1 MSASESE
8 EIETE
13 PEEEVE
19 EEPQEEV
26 EEMASADEDSSEEED
41 VDEDSDEIYKE
52 ADLEF
57 ARFIIQMRLAFN
69 NIQEV
74 NYSAFKYLKIF
85 YKKFRAFKSSNLYK
99 ILREE
104 MNEFEASHQFVSK
117 TEVLERSLNTYL
129 LVVIFSSAHKSL

>member
-8 EIETE
+8 EMSE
-13 PEEEVE
+13 PEEEI
-19 EEPQEEV
+19 EPQKEEV
-26 EEMASADEDSSEEED
+26 SSPDSSEAEED
-41 VDEDSDEIYKE
+41 VDEESDEIYKE

-74 NYSAFKYLKIF
+74 HYSALRYLKIF

-99 ILREE
+99 IIREE
-104 MNEFEASHQFVSK
+104 MHDFEAGHQFTSK
-117 TEVLERSLNTYL
+117 TEVLERSIN
-129 LVVIFSSAHKSL
+129 VRRIFIQNLFSEVENE

>member
-1 MSASESE
+1 MSASETE

-19 EEPQEEV
+19 EEPQEE
-26 EEMASADEDSSEEED
+26 EMESADEESSEDED
-41 VDEDSDEIYKE
+41 VDEESDEIYKE

-57 ARFIIQMRLAFN
+57 ARFILQMQEAFN
-69 NIQEV
+69 NTEQV
-74 NYSAFKYLKIF
+74 NYSALKYLKIF
-85 YKKFRAFKSSNLYK
+85 YKKFRAFKSSNLFK

-117 TEVLERSLNTYL
+117 TEVLERSLN
-129 LVVIFSSAHKSL
+129 VQRIFIQKLFSEVENE

>member
-1 MSASESE
+1 MSASETE

-19 EEPQEEV
+19 EEPQEE
-26 EEMASADEDSSEEED
+26 EMESADEESSEEEED
-41 VDEDSDEIYKE
+41 VDEESDEIYKE

-57 ARFIIQMRLAFN
+57 ARFILQMQEAFN
-69 NIQEV
+69 NTEQV
-74 NYSAFKYLKIF
+74 NYSALKYLKIF

-104 MNEFEASHQFVSK
+104 MSEFEASHQFVSK
-117 TEVLERSLNTYL
+117 TEVLERSLN
-129 LVVIFSSAHKSL
+129 VRRIFIQKLFSEVDDE

>member
-19 EEPQEEV
+19 TQEE
-26 EEMASADEDSSEEED
+26 EMESADSSEEKD
-41 VDEDSDEIYKE
+41 VEESDKIYKE
-52 ADLEF
+52 SDFEF
-57 ARFIIQMRLAFN
+57 ARFIIQMQLAFN

-74 NYSAFKYLKIF
+74 NYSALRYLKIF

-99 ILREE
+99 NLREE
-104 MNEFEASHQFVSK
+104 MNDFEAGHQFVSK
-117 TEVLERSLNTYL
+117 TEVLERSIN
-129 LVVIFSSAHKSL
+129 VRRIFIQNLFSEVENE

>member
-13 PEEEVE
+13 E

-26 EEMASADEDSSEEED
+26 EEMKSADEDQSSSEEED

-52 ADLEF
+52 SDLEF

-74 NYSAFKYLKIF
+74 NYSALRYLKIF

-104 MNEFEASHQFVSK
+104 MNDFEAGHQFVSK
-117 TEVLERSLNTYL
+117 TEVLERSIN
-129 LVVIFSSAHKSL
+129 VRRIFIQNLFSEVENE

>member
-8 EIETE
+8 EISE

-19 EEPQEEV
+19 TQD
-26 EEMASADEDSSEEED
+26 EEMSSADSSEEEN
-41 VDEDSDEIYKE
+41 VDEESDEIYKE
-52 ADLEF
+52 SDLEF
-57 ARFIIQMRLAFN
+57 ARFIIQMKLAFN

-74 NYSAFKYLKIF
+74 NYSALRYLKIF

-104 MNEFEASHQFVSK
+104 MNDFEAGHQFVSK
-117 TEVLERSLNTYL
+117 TEVLERSIN
-129 LVVIFSSAHKSL
+129 VRRIFIQNLFSEVDDE

>member
-13 PEEEVE
+13 PEEEA
-19 EEPQEEV
+19 EPQEE
-26 EEMASADEDSSEEED
+26 EMESADEDSSEEED
-41 VDEDSDEIYKE
+41 VDEESDEIYKE

-57 ARFIIQMRLAFN
+57 ARFIIQIQLAFN
-69 NIQEV
+69 NIQKV
-74 NYSAFKYLKIF
+74 NYSSLRYLKIF

-117 TEVLERSLNTYL
+117 TEVLERSLN
-129 LVVIFSSAHKSL
+129 VRRIFIQKLFSEVDD

>member
-19 EEPQEEV
+19 EEV
-26 EEMASADEDSSEEED
+26 EEMESADEDQRSSEEED

-74 NYSAFKYLKIF
+74 DYSAIRYFKIF
-85 YKKFRAFKSSNLYK
+85 YKKLELKSSNLYK
-99 ILREE
+99 ILCEE
-104 MNEFEASHQFVSK
+104 MKEFEASHQFVSK
-117 TEVLERSLNTYL
+117 TEVLERSLN
-129 LVVIFSSAHKSL
+129 VRRIFIQKLFAQIESE

>member
-13 PEEEVE
+13 PEEEVQE
-19 EEPQEEV
+19 EEME
-26 EEMASADEDSSEEED
+26 SADSSEEED
-41 VDEDSDEIYKE
+41 ADKESYEIYKE
-52 ADLEF
+52 ADFEF
-57 ARFIIQMRLAFN
+57 SRFIIQMRLAFN

-74 NYSAFKYLKIF
+74 NYSALRYLKIF

-104 MNEFEASHQFVSK
+104 MNDLEAGHQFVSK
-117 TEVLERSLNTYL
+117 TEVLELSLIHISEPTRRS
-129 LVVIFSSAHKSL
+129 

>member
-1 MSASESE
+1 MSASEGE

-13 PEEEVE
+13 EEEVE
-19 EEPQEEV
+19 PQV
-26 EEMASADEDSSEEED
+26 DEMESADEESSEEEED
-41 VDEDSDEIYKE
+41 VDEESDEIYKE

-57 ARFIIQMRLAFN
+57 ARFILQMQEAFN
-69 NIQEV
+69 NTEQV
-74 NYSAFKYLKIF
+74 NYSALKYLKIF

-117 TEVLERSLNTYL
+117 TEVLERSLN
-129 LVVIFSSAHKSL
+129 VRRIFIQKLFSEVDDDE

>member
-8 EIETE
+8 EISE
-13 PEEEVE
+13 PEE

-26 EEMASADEDSSEEED
+26 EEMESADEDQSSSEEED

-52 ADLEF
+52 SDLEF

-69 NIQEV
+69 NLHEV
-74 NYSAFKYLKIF
+74 DYSALRYLKIF

-104 MNEFEASHQFVSK
+104 MNDFEAGHQFVSK
-117 TEVLERSLNTYL
+117 TEVLERSIN
-129 LVVIFSSAHKSL
+129 VRRIFIQNLFSEVENE

>member
-13 PEEEVE
+13 EEEVE
-19 EEPQEEV
+19 EEPQEE
-26 EEMASADEDSSEEED
+26 EMDSADEESSEEED
-41 VDEDSDEIYKE
+41 VDEESDEIYKE

-57 ARFIIQMRLAFN
+57 ARFIIQMQLAFN

-74 NYSAFKYLKIF
+74 NYSALRYLKIF

-104 MNEFEASHQFVSK
+104 MNEFEANHQFVSK
-117 TEVLERSLNTYL
+117 TEVLERSLN
-129 LVVIFSSAHKSL
+129 VRRIFIQKLFSEVDD

>member
-13 PEEEVE
+13 EEVE
-19 EEPQEEV
+19 PQA
-26 EEMASADEDSSEEED
+26 EEMESPDDDSSEEED
-41 VDEDSDEIYKE
+41 VDEESDEIYKE
-52 ADLEF
+52 SDLEF
-57 ARFIIQMRLAFN
+57 ARFIIQMQLAFN

-74 NYSAFKYLKIF
+74 NYSALRYLKIF

-117 TEVLERSLNTYL
+117 TEVLERSLN
-129 LVVIFSSAHKSL
+129 VRRIFIQKLFSEVEDE

>member
-13 PEEEVE
+13 EEVE
-19 EEPQEEV
+19 PQA
-26 EEMASADEDSSEEED
+26 EEMESPDDDSSEEED
-41 VDEDSDEIYKE
+41 VDEESDEIYKE
-52 ADLEF
+52 SDLEF
-57 ARFIIQMRLAFN
+57 ARFIIQMQLAFN

-74 NYSAFKYLKIF
+74 NYSALRYLKIF

-104 MNEFEASHQFVSK
+104 MSEFEASHHFVST
-117 TEVLERSLNTYL
+117 TEVLERSLN
-129 LVVIFSSAHKSL
+129 VRRIFIQKLFSEVDDDE

>member
-13 PEEEVE
+13 EDVE
-19 EEPQEEV
+19 TQD
-26 EEMASADEDSSEEED
+26 EEMSSADSSEEQD
-41 VDEDSDEIYKE
+41 VDEESDEIYKE
-52 ADLEF
+52 SDLEF
-57 ARFIIQMRLAFN
+57 ARFIFQMQLAFN

-74 NYSAFKYLKIF
+74 NYSALRYLKIF

-117 TEVLERSLNTYL
+117 TEVLERSLN
-129 LVVIFSSAHKSL
+129 VRRIFIQKLFAQIESE

>member
-8 EIETE
+8 EIEA
-13 PEEEVE
+13 EEEG
-19 EEPQEEV
+19 EPQAEV
-26 EEMASADEDSSEEED
+26 IEPADEESSEEED
-41 VDEDSDEIYKE
+41 VDEESDEIYKE

-57 ARFIIQMRLAFN
+57 ARFIIQMQLAFN

-74 NYSAFKYLKIF
+74 NYSALRYLKIF

-117 TEVLERSLNTYL
+117 TEVLERSLN
-129 LVVIFSSAHKSL
+129 VRRIFIQKLFSEDEDE

>member
-1 MSASESE
+1 MSASECE
-8 EIETE
+8 EMSE

-19 EEPQEEV
+19 SQKEEV
-26 EEMASADEDSSEEED
+26 SSPDSSEAEED
-41 VDEDSDEIYKE
+41 VDEESDEIYKE

-69 NIQEV
+69 NLHEV
-74 NYSAFKYLKIF
+74 DYSALRYLKIF

-104 MNEFEASHQFVSK
+104 MNDFEAGHQFVSK
-117 TEVLERSLNTYL
+117 TEVLERSIN
-129 LVVIFSSAHKSL
+129 VRRIFIQKLFSEVEDE

>member
-13 PEEEVE
+13 EEEVE
-19 EEPQEEV
+19 TQD
-26 EEMASADEDSSEEED
+26 EEMSSPDSSEEEN
-41 VDEDSDEIYKE
+41 VDEESDEIYKE

-74 NYSAFKYLKIF
+74 NYSALRYLKIF
-85 YKKFRAFKSSNLYK
+85 YKKCRAFKSSNLYK

-104 MNEFEASHQFVSK
+104 MNDFEAGHQFVSK
-117 TEVLERSLNTYL
+117 TEVLERSIN
-129 LVVIFSSAHKSL
+129 VRRIFIQKLFSEVENE

>member
-1 MSASESE
+1 MSASSESE
-8 EIETE
+8 EISE
-13 PEEEVE
+13 PKEEVE
-19 EEPQEEV
+19 SQKEEV
-26 EEMASADEDSSEEED
+26 SSPDSSEAEED
-41 VDEDSDEIYKE
+41 VDEESDEIYKE

-74 NYSAFKYLKIF
+74 NYSALRYLKIF

-99 ILREE
+99 ILSEE

-117 TEVLERSLNTYL
+117 TEVLERSIN
-129 LVVIFSSAHKSL
+129 VRRIFIQKLFSEVENE

>member
-8 EIETE
+8 EISE

-19 EEPQEEV
+19 TQD
-26 EEMASADEDSSEEED
+26 EEMSSPDSSEEEN
-41 VDEDSDEIYKE
+41 VDEESVEIYKE
-52 ADLEF
+52 SDLEF

-74 NYSAFKYLKIF
+74 NYLALRYLKIF

-104 MNEFEASHQFVSK
+104 MNDFEAGHQFVSK
-117 TEVLERSLNTYL
+117 TEVLERSIN
-129 LVVIFSSAHKSL
+129 VRRIFIQKLFSEVENE